1 MVGQH
6 ERCMLLFP
14 HTYVRA
20 RAKHVYS
27 WKIKMDGTKVA
38 LIAKLAEHEKN
49 TSKNMNNPFE
59 NRLRRVVDSKY
70 CPHTG

>member
-1 MVGQH
+1 
-6 ERCMLLFP
+6 
-14 HTYVRA
+14 
-20 RAKHVYS
+20 
-27 WKIKMDGTKVA
+27 MDGTKVA